1 MNVILVMLFAS
12 VFIFANP
19 FPTISEK
26 SLSNKTVNIPNNQH
40 RQLLIL
46 GFDMNSSDPMNEWAS
61 ALGLM
66 NEAPPIHWVQ
76 MPVIGGVPPFVD
88 GFIKRG
94 MKKSVDKSFHAHY
107 VPYFGDKK
115 DDILKSLQGTTQL
128 EDAVT
133 PFIVITNP
141 DGHMAYML
149 QGLPTTKNIKMV
161 IDKIK
166 SPNQH

>member
-26 SLSNKTVNIPNNQH
+26 SLSNQTVNIPNNQH

-66 NEAPPIHWVQ
+66 NEAPHSLGSNASHW
-76 MPVIGGVPPFVD
+76 
-88 GFIKRG
+88 RG
-94 MKKSVDKSFHAHY
+94 S
-107 VPYFGDKK
+107 
-115 DDILKSLQGTTQL
+115 SLC
-128 EDAVT
+128 
-133 PFIVITNP
+133 
-141 DGHMAYML
+141 
-149 QGLPTTKNIKMV
+149 
-161 IDKIK
+161 
-166 SPNQH
+166 